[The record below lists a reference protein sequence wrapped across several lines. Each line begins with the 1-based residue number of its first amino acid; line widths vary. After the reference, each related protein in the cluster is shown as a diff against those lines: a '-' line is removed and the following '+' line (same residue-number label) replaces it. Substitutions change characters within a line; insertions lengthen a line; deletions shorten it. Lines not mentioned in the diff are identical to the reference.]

1 MAEQQQPTVV
11 VAIMKVMSQKRNEVR
26 AALLK
31 QVERVHQE
39 EPDAELFAAFE
50 ATDGFV
56 LIEKWGDPESLSRHA
71 SGGALAEYRT
81 VLDPALVQP
90 LEIEILKPL
99 PAGDSQKGQLFGM
112 RRQTYEPQSTCFEG

>member
-1 MAEQQQPTVV
+1 MPEQQQPTVV
-11 VAIMKVMSQKRNEVR
+11 VAIMKVTSEKQNEVR

-39 EPDAELFAAFE
+39 EPDADLFAAFE
-50 ATDGFV
+50 AKDGFV
-56 LIEKWGDPESLSRHA
+56 LIEKWSDPEALGRHA
-71 SGGALAEYRT
+71 SGGAFAEYRT

-99 PAGDSQKGQLFGM
+99 LAGDSQKGQLLTM
-112 RRQTYEPQSTCFEG
+112 RSQMDPPKSVCFEG